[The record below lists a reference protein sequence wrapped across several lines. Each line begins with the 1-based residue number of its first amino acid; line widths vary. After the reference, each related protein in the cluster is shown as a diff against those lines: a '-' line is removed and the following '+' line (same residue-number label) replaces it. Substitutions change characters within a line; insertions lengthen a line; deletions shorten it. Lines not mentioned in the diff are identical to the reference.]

1 MAIFTHADKSQLP
14 GRAWLQR
21 LFDQQVDGNY
31 WSLIASSAQPD
42 QGKLI
47 CSCFKVSEKT
57 ITDAIE
63 EGACSTAELGQQLRC
78 GTNCGSC
85 LPELNNLITQTL
97 SLA

>member
-1 MAIFTHADKSQLP
+1 
-14 GRAWLQR
+14 
-21 LFDQQVDGNY
+21 
-31 WSLIASSAQPD
+31 LIASSAEPD

-63 EGACSTAELGQQLRC
+63 EGACSAQELGQQLQC

-85 LPELNNLITQTL
+85 VPELNNLITKNL